1 MALKKNISGYA
12 LKDVAVFYIMRTNPD
27 VFFKLGRSWDDDEDS
42 YCHVRME
49 TCSLPSFILT
59 FILVLE
65 DQAKGCHQEVS
76 HGVDPCR
83 TYLSPV
89 SRECFQCG

>member
-1 MALKKNISGYA
+1 MALKKIISGYA

-49 TCSLPSFILT
+49 YLTT
-59 FILVLE
+59 FI
-65 DQAKGCHQEVS
+65 HINIHFS
-76 HGVDPCR
+76 
-83 TYLSPV
+83 T
-89 SRECFQCG
+89 